1 MKRDAFSNC
10 HPAVIFLFFL
20 GAIAIG
26 VVVTHPAYLIAGCV
40 GAALYYLLLVGKAGI
55 RNIAALLPFFS
66 LITFINPFINT
77 RGRHILFSV
86 FGRNYTLEALC
97 YGAAIG
103 MMFVLM
109 ILWFLCYSLVM
120 TSEKFTSLF
129 GNLLPSISLLLVMVL
144 RLIPALSRKEKQ
156 IANARA
162 LIGKSPRES
171 DSIKEKIRN
180 GTGILSALT
189 DHALEGSIITGDSM
203 KSRGYGT
210 GKRTNFNIY
219 HMTAHDW
226 ILTVL
231 MSTLLLGVVSFG
243 GTKVMF
249 TPVMRIP
256 MVGCGFYLYCIF
268 LLLPSILHI
277 KETVLWHIS
286 ISRI

>member
-162 LIGKSPRES
+162 LIGKSPGES
-171 DSIKEKIRN
+171 DSIKEKIKN

-219 HMTAHDW
+219 HMNAHDW
-226 ILTVL
+226 ILAVI
-231 MSTLLLGVVSFG
+231 MISLLLGVV
-243 GTKVMF
+243 
-249 TPVMRIP
+249 
-256 MVGCGFYLYCIF
+256 F
-268 LLLPSILHI
+268 L
-277 KETVLWHIS
+277 EAQ
-286 ISRI
+286 R

>member
-40 GAALYYLLLVGKAGI
+40 GAALYYLLLVGKSGI

-210 GKRTNFNIY
+210 GKRTNFNNY

-256 MVGCGFYLYCIF
+256 RVGCGFYLYCIF

>member
-1 MKRDAFSNC
+1 
-10 HPAVIFLFFL
+10 
-20 GAIAIG
+20 
-26 VVVTHPAYLIAGCV
+26 
-40 GAALYYLLLVGKAGI
+40 
-55 RNIAALLPFFS
+55 
-66 LITFINPFINT
+66 
-77 RGRHILFSV
+77 
-86 FGRNYTLEALC
+86 
-97 YGAAIG
+97 
-103 MMFVLM
+103 
-109 ILWFLCYSLVM
+109 
-120 TSEKFTSLF
+120 
-129 GNLLPSISLLLVMVL
+129 MVL

-256 MVGCGFYLYCIF
+256 RVGCGFYLYCIF

>member
-40 GAALYYLLLVGKAGI
+40 GAALYYLLLVGKSGI

-171 DSIKEKIRN
+171 DSIKEKIKN

-256 MVGCGFYLYCIF
+256 RVGCGFYLYCIF

>member
-256 MVGCGFYLYCIF
+256 RVGCGFYLYCIF

>member
-26 VVVTHPAYLIAGCV
+26 VVVTHPAYLIAGCA
-40 GAALYYLLLVGKAGI
+40 GAALYYLLLVGKSGI

-231 MSTLLLGVVSFG
+231 MSALLLGVVSFG

-256 MVGCGFYLYCIF
+256 RVGCGFYLYCIF

>member
-40 GAALYYLLLVGKAGI
+40 GAALYYLLLVGNAGI

-162 LIGKSPRES
+162 LIGKSPGES
-171 DSIKEKIRN
+171 DSIKEKIKN

-256 MVGCGFYLYCIF
+256 RVGCGFYLYCIF

>member
-40 GAALYYLLLVGKAGI
+40 GAALYYLLLVGKSGI

-256 MVGCGFYLYCIF
+256 RVGCGFYLYCIF

>member
-219 HMTAHDW
+219 HMTAHDC

-249 TPVMRIP
+249 TPVLRIP
-256 MVGCGFYLYCIF
+256 MVGCGFYLCCIF

>member
-26 VVVTHPAYLIAGCV
+26 VVVMHPAYLLAGCV
-40 GAALYYLLLVGKAGI
+40 GATLYYLLLVGKAGI
-55 RNIAALLPFFS
+55 RTIAFMLPFFS

-77 RGRHILFSV
+77 RGRHVLFSV
-86 FGRNYTLEALC
+86 FGRNYTVEALC

-109 ILWFLCYSLVM
+109 MLWFLCYSLIM

-129 GNLLPSISLLLVMVL
+129 GNFLPVISLLLVMVL
-144 RLIPALSRKEKQ
+144 RLIPALSRKAKQ
-156 IANARA
+156 IADARA
-162 LIGKSPRES
+162 LIGKSVRES
-171 DSIKEKIRN
+171 DSIKGKIN
-180 GTGILSALT
+180 HGTGILSALT

-203 KSRGYGT
+203 KARGYGT
-210 GKRTNFNIY
+210 GKRTNFNMY
-219 HMTAHDW
+219 HMNMQDW
-226 ILTVL
+226 ILAVL
-231 MSTLLLGVVSFG
+231 MIVLLFGVVSFG

-256 MVGCGFYLYCIF
+256 MVGCGFFLYCIF
-268 LLLPSILHI
+268 LLLPSLLHI
-277 KETVLWHIS
+277 KEMIVWRIS

>member
-162 LIGKSPRES
+162 LIGKSPGES
-171 DSIKEKIRN
+171 DSIKEKIKN
-180 GTGILSALT
+180 
-189 DHALEGSIITGDSM
+189 
-203 KSRGYGT
+203 GT

-219 HMTAHDW
+219 HMNAHDW
-226 ILTVL
+226 ILAVI
-231 MSTLLLGVVSFG
+231 MISLLLGVVFFG

-249 TPVMRIP
+249 TPVLRIP

>member
-1 MKRDAFSNC
+1 MKRDAFSDC

-20 GAIAIG
+20 GAISVG

-40 GAALYYLLLVGKAGI
+40 GATLYYLLLVGGTGI
-55 RNIAALLPFFS
+55 RNIASILPFFL

-77 RGRHILFSV
+77 RGRHVLFSV
-86 FGRNYTLEALC
+86 FGRNYTVEALC

-109 ILWFLCYSLVM
+109 ILWFLCYSLIM

-129 GNLLPSISLLLVMVL
+129 GNLLPTLSLLLVMVL
-144 RLIPALSRKEKQ
+144 RLIPVLSRKAKQ
-156 IANARA
+156 IANART
-162 LIGKSPRES
+162 LIGKSFGEA
-171 DSIKEKIRN
+171 DSGKEKLNN
-180 GTGILSALT
+180 GTGILSALM

-210 GKRTNFNIY
+210 GKRTNFNTY
-219 HMTAHDW
+219 HMHTQDW
-226 ILTVL
+226 ILAIL
-231 MSTLLLGVVSFG
+231 MSALLFGVIYFG

-249 TPVMRIP
+249 TPVIRIP
-256 MVGCGFYLYCIF
+256 MVGWGFYLYCIF

>member
-40 GAALYYLLLVGKAGI
+40 GAALYYLLLVGKSGI

-219 HMTAHDW
+219 HMNAHDW
-226 ILTVL
+226 ILAVI
-231 MSTLLLGVVSFG
+231 MISLLLGVVFFG

-256 MVGCGFYLYCIF
+256 MVGCGFYLCCIF

>member
-26 VVVTHPAYLIAGCV
+26 VVVTHPAYLIAGCA
-40 GAALYYLLLVGKAGI
+40 GAALYYLLLVGKSGI

-256 MVGCGFYLYCIF
+256 RVGCGFYLYCIF

>member
-40 GAALYYLLLVGKAGI
+40 GAALYYLLLVGKSGI

-171 DSIKEKIRN
+171 DSIKEKIKN
-180 GTGILSALT
+180 GTEILSALT

-219 HMTAHDW
+219 HMNAHDW
-226 ILTVL
+226 ILAVI
-231 MSTLLLGVVSFG
+231 MISLLLGVVFFG

-249 TPVMRIP
+249 TPVLRIP
-256 MVGCGFYLYCIF
+256 MVGCGFYLCCIF